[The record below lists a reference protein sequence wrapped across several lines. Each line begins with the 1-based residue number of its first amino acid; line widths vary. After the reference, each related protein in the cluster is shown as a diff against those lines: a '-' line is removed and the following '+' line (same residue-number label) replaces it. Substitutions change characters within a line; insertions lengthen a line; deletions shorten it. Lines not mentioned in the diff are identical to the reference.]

1 MGKNDFLT
9 PKAIANRIK
18 AKGLQKLRWYCQ
30 MCQKQCRDENG
41 FKCHLS
47 SEGHKRQME
56 IFGQNPERIVEGYSE
71 EFERTFMEHL
81 RRAHP
86 FSRIA
91 ANVVYNEYIND
102 RHHIHMNSTKWLTLT
117 EFVKYLGRSGQ
128 CKVEETPKG
137 WFITLIHRDEM
148 EEIEGQK
155 RAKRDR
161 AEQAEEERHRRMLEE
176 QIERAQKLAR
186 VGEDGGQDAGTTELR
201 REELEAP
208 LGFQLAAG
216 RAAAAAGAA
225 AAGEQQG
232 RGGSGRPAL
241 VPLEDDDGGA
251 GAAAAARGGKKS
263 KIEELMEKDRAA
275 KEAQAASDA
284 ARAAATQRV
293 DHWLAPGIVVKVMAK
308 KLADYYRQK
317 GVVLRVLDRYRGEVE
332 MADSGDVLQVD
343 QDELETVV
351 PQPGGSVL
359 VLNGPHRGARGTLL
373 SIDTKRF
380 QAEVKLRGGAH
391 DGRTVWL
398 EYEDFSR
405 FQGTFK

>member
-41 FKCHLS
+41 FKCHLT

-81 RRAHP
+81 KRAHP

-176 QIERAQKLAR
+176 QIERAQKMAR
-186 VGEDGGQDAGTTELR
+186 VEETGGQDAGTTELR

-216 RAAAAAGAA
+216 RAAAAAA

-241 VPLEDDDGGA
+241 VALEDEDGGVSV
-251 GAAAAARGGKKS
+251 AAAARGGKKS

-284 ARAAATQRV
+284 ARSAASQRL

-308 KLADYYRQK
+308 KLSDYYKQK
-317 GVVLRVLDRYRGEVE
+317 GVVLRVLDKYRGEVE
-332 MADSGDVLQVD
+332 MAESGDVLQVD

-359 VLNGPHRGARGTLL
+359 VLNGPYRGSRGTLL

-380 QAEVKLRGGAH
+380 Q
-391 DGRTVWL
+391 
-398 EYEDFSR
+398 
-405 FQGTFK
+405 